1 MAVFSPVLTR
11 YVVLGT
17 LAGAIFWNSGT
28 QTAVAQASDP
38 ARAETVSWSTPVIT
52 AAKGDKAKLTLNGTV
67 LAGWHVYSLKQALE
81 GPTPLVVTLDANEI
95 AAADGAVT
103 ETLPT
108 TFKDPAFGV
117 DTHFYSNAFTLT
129 VPVKLKSRSGAGQA
143 VPVSVRF
150 QTCNG
155 RICQPPKTVHLSAN
169 LAGG

>member
-1 MAVFSPVLTR
+1 MAIFRPVLVR
-11 YVVLGT
+11 YAVLGT
-17 LAGAIFWNSGT
+17 LVGAIFCFSGI
-28 QTAVAQASDP
+28 QIAVAQTSD
-38 ARAETVSWSTPVIT
+38 ARAETVSWSAPTISS
-52 AAKGDKAKLTLNGTV
+52 AKGDKGKLTLNGTV

-81 GPTPLVVTLDANEI
+81 GPTPLVVTVGANEI
-95 AAADGAVT
+95 ASADGAVT
-103 ETLPT
+103 ETPPT

-117 DTHFYSNAFTLT
+117 DTHFYSNAFTLIL
-129 VPVKLKSRSGAGQA
+129 PVKLKSKAVAGQ